1 MRASARAVRSSD
13 AADTLSWV
21 SGTTSAVCILHISAC
36 ARRSIGSNMRPVL
49 ALVIALALGASPK
62 ALANEMTPLQ
72 LKVPKSALATA
83 SLASHP
89 NAPFNTPLGEPD
101 LGLVQ
106 KHEVQQ
112 EQSRSSCANAS
123 ALCYD
128 AAENRIVFK
137 PARNYMPD
145 LPGLTRE
152 NITVKRDRIVFRYTW

>member
-1 MRASARAVRSSD
+1 MK
-13 AADTLSWV
+13 
-21 SGTTSAVCILHISAC
+21 
-36 ARRSIGSNMRPVL
+36 PVL
-49 ALVIALALGASPK
+49 VLVTAFALGASSR
-62 ALANEMTPLQ
+62 ALANDGTPLQ
-72 LKVPKSALATA
+72 LKLPKSALTQS
-83 SLASHP
+83 SLAAQS

-106 KHEVQQ
+106 RHDLKP
-112 EQSRSSCANAS
+112 EQSRSSCASAN

-152 NITVKRDRIVFRYTW
+152 NITVKRDRIVFRYSW